1 MTSASTQPRA
11 VQPPAELDWKE
22 FSARYF
28 SERRRHD
35 LEALQAYGVYRKGL
49 PSAGAAQ
56 RVLAEDV
63 WEGEGGR

>member
-1 MTSASTQPRA
+1 MTAASTQP
-11 VQPPAELDWKE
+11 VQPPAELDWME

-35 LEALQAYGVYRKGL
+35 LEALQAYGVYRKGR
-49 PSAGAAQ
+49 PTEVAAPP
-56 RVLAEDV
+56 VAAEDV

>member
-11 VQPPAELDWKE
+11 VQPPAKLDWKE
-22 FSARYF
+22 FSARHF

-35 LEALQAYGVYRKGL
+35 LEALQAYGLYRKGR
-49 PSAGAAQ
+49 PTVAAPP
-56 RVLAEDV
+56 VAAEDV